1 MCGSAS
7 LFLKTAKRE
16 NRITVT
22 PADHKECGRAACTDK
37 PSMQSDIRT
46 HMHAHTHTQRYK
58 EDKGSLAT

>member
-1 MCGSAS
+1 MCGSVS

-46 HMHAHTHTQRYK
+46 HTRTHTHRNK